1 MSNSKAI
8 KKAVLPVAGLGTRFL
23 PASKAIPKEMLP
35 IVDTPLVEFA
45 VREAVEAGI
54 EEIIFITSHT
64 KRPIEDHFKRNKELE
79 TQLMS
84 SDKKDYLD
92 RINLKEYEG
101 VKFSFIRQRDQKGL
115 GDAVLQTSHL
125 INPDEYFAILLADDL
140 FDGTPGI
147 TSQLLSAFESHQR
160 SIIAINE
167 VTDEETKKY
176 GVIDGEIIS
185 ENLTMIKEIVEKPQ
199 SNPPSNLAVT
209 GRYLLKGSILES
221 LKRIKPGFGNE
232 IQLTD
237 AISMLLKEDEVFG
250 LKYKAVKFDCGSR
263 EGFIKANI
271 HFARKQKIII

>member
-101 VKFSFIRQRDQKGL
+101 VKISFIRQRDQKGL

-221 LKRIKPGFGNE
+221 LKKIKPGFGNE

-250 LKYKAVKFDCGSR
+250 LKYKAEKFDCGSR

>member
-1 MSNSKAI
+1 M
-8 KKAVLPVAGLGTRFL
+8 
-23 PASKAIPKEMLP
+23 
-35 IVDTPLVEFA
+35 
-45 VREAVEAGI
+45 
-54 EEIIFITSHT
+54 T
-64 KRPIEDHFKRNKELE
+64 KRKIIL
-79 TQLMS
+79 
-84 SDKKDYLD
+84 
-92 RINLKEYEG
+92 
-101 VKFSFIRQRDQKGL
+101 V
-115 GDAVLQTSHL
+115 
-125 INPDEYFAILLADDL
+125 PDEILKKKSEKIEKITIKEKKLADDL

-209 GRYLLKGSILES
+209 GRYLLKGSILGS

-237 AISMLLKEDEVFG
+237 AISMLLKEEEIFG
-250 LKYKAVKFDCGSR
+250 LKYKAEKFDCGSR
-263 EGFIKANI
+263 EGFIHANI
-271 HFARKQKIII
+271 HFARKQKIIIW

>member
-64 KRPIEDHFKRNKELE
+64 KRPIEDHFKRNQELE
-79 TQLMS
+79 TQLLS

-115 GDAVLQTSHL
+115 GDAVLQASHL
-125 INPDEYFAILLADDL
+125 INPDEYFTILLADDL

-250 LKYKAVKFDCGSR
+250 LKYKAEKFDCGSR

>member
-1 MSNSKAI
+1 MQA
-8 KKAVLPVAGLGTRFL
+8 
-23 PASKAIPKEMLP
+23 
-35 IVDTPLVEFA
+35 
-45 VREAVEAGI
+45 
-54 EEIIFITSHT
+54 
-64 KRPIEDHFKRNKELE
+64 
-79 TQLMS
+79 
-84 SDKKDYLD
+84 
-92 RINLKEYEG
+92 
-101 VKFSFIRQRDQKGL
+101 
-115 GDAVLQTSHL
+115 SHL

-250 LKYKAVKFDCGSR
+250 LKYKAEKFDCGSR

>member
-64 KRPIEDHFKRNKELE
+64 KRPIEDHFKRNQELE
-79 TQLMS
+79 TQLLS

-221 LKRIKPGFGNE
+221 LKKIKPGFGNE

-250 LKYKAVKFDCGSR
+250 LKYKAEKFDCGSR

>member
-64 KRPIEDHFKRNKELE
+64 KRPIEDHFKRNQELE
-79 TQLMS
+79 TQLLS

-176 GVIDGEIIS
+176 GVIDGETIS

>member
-64 KRPIEDHFKRNKELE
+64 KRPIEDHFKRNQELE
-79 TQLMS
+79 TQLLS

-115 GDAVLQTSHL
+115 GDAVLQASHL

-147 TSQLLSAFESHQR
+147 TSQLLNAFESHQR

-185 ENLTMIKEIVEKPQ
+185 ENLIMIKEIVEKPQ
-199 SNPPSNLAVT
+199 SSPPSNFAVT
-209 GRYLLKGSILES
+209 GRYLLKGSILGS

-237 AISMLLKEDEVFG
+237 AISMLLKEEEIFG
-250 LKYKAVKFDCGSR
+250 LKYKAEKFDCGSK
-263 EGFIKANI
+263 EGFIQANI

>member
-1 MSNSKAI
+1 MQA
-8 KKAVLPVAGLGTRFL
+8 
-23 PASKAIPKEMLP
+23 
-35 IVDTPLVEFA
+35 
-45 VREAVEAGI
+45 
-54 EEIIFITSHT
+54 
-64 KRPIEDHFKRNKELE
+64 
-79 TQLMS
+79 
-84 SDKKDYLD
+84 
-92 RINLKEYEG
+92 
-101 VKFSFIRQRDQKGL
+101 
-115 GDAVLQTSHL
+115 SHL

-250 LKYKAVKFDCGSR
+250 LKYKA
-263 EGFIKANI
+263 E
-271 HFARKQKIII
+271 

>member
-64 KRPIEDHFKRNKELE
+64 KRPIEDHFKRNQELE
-79 TQLMS
+79 TQLLS
-84 SDKKDYLD
+84 SDKKEYLD

-176 GVIDGEIIS
+176 GMIDGETIS

-250 LKYKAVKFDCGSR
+250 LKYKAEKFDCGSR
-263 EGFIKANI
+263 EGFIKANL

>member
-45 VREAVEAGI
+45 VREAVESGI

-64 KRPIEDHFKRNKELE
+64 KRPIEDHFKRNQELE
-79 TQLMS
+79 TQLLS
-84 SDKKDYLD
+84 SDKKEYLD

-115 GDAVLQTSHL
+115 GDAVLQASHL

-167 VTDEETKKY
+167 VTDEETKK
-176 GVIDGEIIS
+176 IWRD
-185 ENLTMIKEIVEKPQ
+185 
-199 SNPPSNLAVT
+199 
-209 GRYLLKGSILES
+209 
-221 LKRIKPGFGNE
+221 
-232 IQLTD
+232 
-237 AISMLLKEDEVFG
+237 
-250 LKYKAVKFDCGSR
+250 
-263 EGFIKANI
+263 
-271 HFARKQKIII
+271 

>member
-84 SDKKDYLD
+84 SDKKDYID

-199 SNPPSNLAVT
+199 SNPPSNFAVT

-250 LKYKAVKFDCGSR
+250 LKYKAEKFDCGSR
-263 EGFIKANI
+263 EGFIKANL

>member
-176 GVIDGEIIS
+176 GVIDGETIS

-250 LKYKAVKFDCGSR
+250 LKYKAEKFDCGSR
-263 EGFIKANI
+263 EGFIQANI

>member
-64 KRPIEDHFKRNKELE
+64 KRPIEDHFKRNQELE
-79 TQLMS
+79 TQLLS

-115 GDAVLQTSHL
+115 GDAVLQASHL
-125 INPDEYFAILLADDL
+125 INPDEYFTILLADDL

-176 GVIDGEIIS
+176 GVIDGETIS

-250 LKYKAVKFDCGSR
+250 LKYKAEKFDCGSR
-263 EGFIKANI
+263 EGYIQANI

>member
-64 KRPIEDHFKRNKELE
+64 KRPIEDHFKRNQELE
-79 TQLMS
+79 TQLLS

-209 GRYLLKGSILES
+209 GRYLLKGSIMES

-250 LKYKAVKFDCGSR
+250 LKYKAEKFDCGSR

>member
-64 KRPIEDHFKRNKELE
+64 KRPIEDHFKRNQELE
-79 TQLMS
+79 TQLLS

-115 GDAVLQTSHL
+115 GDAVLQASHL
-125 INPDEYFAILLADDL
+125 INSDEYFAILLADDL
-140 FDGTPGI
+140 FDGKPGI
-147 TSQLLSAFESHQR
+147 TSQLLNAFESHQR

-167 VTDEETKKY
+167 VTNEETKKY

-199 SNPPSNLAVT
+199 SNPPSNFAVT
-209 GRYLLKGSILES
+209 GRYLLKGSILGS

-250 LKYKAVKFDCGSR
+250 LKYKAEKFDCGSR

>member
-176 GVIDGEIIS
+176 GVIDGETIS

-209 GRYLLKGSILES
+209 GRYLLKGSIMES

-250 LKYKAVKFDCGSR
+250 LKYKAEKFDCGSR
-263 EGFIKANI
+263 EGFIQANI

>member
-1 MSNSKAI
+1 LKNFI

-23 PASKAIPKEMLP
+23 PATKAIPKEMLP

-45 VREAVEAGI
+45 VREAIEAGI
-54 EEIIFITSHT
+54 EEIIFITSHV
-64 KRPIEDHFKRNKELE
+64 KKPIEDHFKRNHELE
-79 TQLMS
+79 SKLLS
-84 SDKKDYLD
+84 SNKNEFLD
-92 RINLKEYEG
+92 RVNLREYEG
-101 VKFSFIRQRDQKGL
+101 IKFSFIRQKDQKGL
-115 GDAVLQTSHL
+115 GDAILQASHL

-140 FDGTPGI
+140 FDGSPGI
-147 TSQLLSAFESHQR
+147 TSQLINAFESHQR

-176 GVIDGEIIS
+176 GVIGVELIS
-185 ENLTMIKEIVEKPQ
+185 ENLTMINEIIEKPQ

-221 LKRIKPGFGNE
+221 LKIIKPGFGNE

-237 AISMLLKEDEVFG
+237 AISMLLKEEEIFG
-250 LKYKAVKFDCGSR
+250 LKYKAKKFDCGSR
-263 EGFIKANI
+263 EGFIEANI

>member
-176 GVIDGEIIS
+176 GVIDGETIS

>member
-64 KRPIEDHFKRNKELE
+64 KRPIEDHFKRNEELE
-79 TQLMS
+79 TQLLS

-185 ENLTMIKEIVEKPQ
+185 ENLTMIREIVEKPQ

-250 LKYKAVKFDCGSR
+250 LKYKAEKFDCGSR

>member
-1 MSNSKAI
+1 MQEEI
-8 KKAVLPVAGLGTRFL
+8 LCLGLGTRFL

-176 GVIDGEIIS
+176 GVIDGETIS

-250 LKYKAVKFDCGSR
+250 LKYKAEKFDCGSR
-263 EGFIKANI
+263 EGYIQANI

>member
-64 KRPIEDHFKRNKELE
+64 KRPIEDHFKRNEELE
-79 TQLMS
+79 KQLHS
-84 SDKKDYLD
+84 SDKKDYID
-92 RINLKEYEG
+92 RINPKEYEG

-115 GDAVLQTSHL
+115 GDAVLQASHL

-140 FDGTPGI
+140 FDGSPGI
-147 TSQLLSAFESHQR
+147 TSQLLNVFESHQR

-167 VTDEETKKY
+167 ETDQETKKY
-176 GVIDGEIIS
+176 AVIDGEIIS
-185 ENLTMIKEIVEKPQ
+185 ENLTMIKEIVEGK
-199 SNPPSNLAVT
+199 S
-209 GRYLLKGSILES
+209 Y
-221 LKRIKPGFGNE
+221 FGDLQAETYEEMINE
-232 IQLTD
+232 
-237 AISMLLKEDEVFG
+237 
-250 LKYKAVKFDCGSR
+250 
-263 EGFIKANI
+263 
-271 HFARKQKIII
+271 

>member
-1 MSNSKAI
+1 MKNFI

-23 PASKAIPKEMLP
+23 PATKAIPKEMLP

-45 VREAVEAGI
+45 VREAIEAGI
-54 EEIIFITSHT
+54 EEIIFITSHV
-64 KRPIEDHFKRNKELE
+64 KKPIEDHFKRNHELE
-79 TQLMS
+79 SKLLS
-84 SDKKDYLD
+84 SNKNEFLD
-92 RINLKEYEG
+92 RVNLREYEG
-101 VKFSFIRQRDQKGL
+101 IKFSFIRQKDQKGL
-115 GDAVLQTSHL
+115 GDAILQASHL

-140 FDGTPGI
+140 FDGSPGI
-147 TSQLLSAFESHQR
+147 TSQLINAFESHQR

-176 GVIDGEIIS
+176 GVIGVELIS
-185 ENLTMIKEIVEKPQ
+185 ENLTMINEIIEKPQ

-221 LKRIKPGFGNE
+221 LKIIKPGFGNE

-237 AISMLLKEDEVFG
+237 AISMLLKEEEIFG
-250 LKYKAVKFDCGSR
+250 LKYKAKKFDCGSR
-263 EGFIKANI
+263 EGFIEANI

>member
-176 GVIDGEIIS
+176 GVIDGETIS
-185 ENLTMIKEIVEKPQ
+185 ESLTMIKEIVEKPQ

-250 LKYKAVKFDCGSR
+250 LKYKAEKFDCGSR
-263 EGFIKANI
+263 EGFIQANI

>member
-64 KRPIEDHFKRNKELE
+64 KRPIEDHFKRNQELE
-79 TQLMS
+79 TQLLS

-115 GDAVLQTSHL
+115 GDAVLQASHL
-125 INPDEYFAILLADDL
+125 INPYEYFAILLADDL

-176 GVIDGEIIS
+176 GVIDGEMIS

-250 LKYKAVKFDCGSR
+250 LKYKAEKFDCGSR
-263 EGFIKANI
+263 EGFIQANI

>member
-250 LKYKAVKFDCGSR
+250 LKYKAEKFDCGSR
-263 EGFIKANI
+263 EGFIQANI

>member
-64 KRPIEDHFKRNKELE
+64 KRPIEDHFKRNQELE
-79 TQLMS
+79 TQLLS

-115 GDAVLQTSHL
+115 GDAVLQASHL
-125 INPDEYFAILLADDL
+125 INPDEYFTILLADDL

-176 GVIDGEIIS
+176 GVIDGETIS

-250 LKYKAVKFDCGSR
+250 LKYKAEKFDCGSR
-263 EGFIKANI
+263 EGFIKANL

>member
-64 KRPIEDHFKRNKELE
+64 KRPIEDHFKRNQELE
-79 TQLMS
+79 TQLLS

-115 GDAVLQTSHL
+115 GDAVLQASHL
-125 INPDEYFAILLADDL
+125 INPDEYFTILLADDL

-237 AISMLLKEDEVFG
+237 AISMFLKEHEVFG
-250 LKYKAVKFDCGSR
+250 LKYKAEKFDCGSR

>member
-64 KRPIEDHFKRNKELE
+64 KRPIEDHFKRNEELE
-79 TQLMS
+79 TQLLS
-84 SDKKDYLD
+84 SDKKDYID

-101 VKFSFIRQRDQKGL
+101 VKFSFIRQRNQKGL
-115 GDAVLQTSHL
+115 GDAVLQASHL
-125 INPDEYFAILLADDL
+125 INSDEYFAILLADDL
-140 FDGTPGI
+140 FDGSPGI
-147 TSQLLSAFESHQR
+147 TSQLLNAFESHQR

-176 GVIDGEIIS
+176 GVIDGEAIS

-199 SNPPSNLAVT
+199 SNPPSNFAVT
-209 GRYLLKGSILES
+209 GRYLLKGSILGS

-237 AISMLLKEDEVFG
+237 AISMLLKEEEIFG
-250 LKYKAVKFDCGSR
+250 LIYKAEKFDCGSK
-263 EGFIKANI
+263 EGFIQANI

>member
-64 KRPIEDHFKRNKELE
+64 KRPIEDHFKRNQELE
-79 TQLMS
+79 TQLLS

-115 GDAVLQTSHL
+115 GDAVLQASHL
-125 INPDEYFAILLADDL
+125 INPDEYFTILLADDL

-250 LKYKAVKFDCGSR
+250 LKYKAEKFDCGSR
-263 EGFIKANI
+263 EGFIQANI